1 MLRAGDRS
9 DDRGS
14 PALGAGAARIGL
26 RGMCLSGAD
35 LAKSELRTTAPDA
48 FDLQGYFA
56 GWWVPDR
63 SRRRRLRARRAQN
76 SRHLAAHPPRSGD
89 HVPEIVQ
96 AAGRPPRELQRPRPQ
111 TRNQASVA
119 TFLLL
124 DSSSPCSLFPV
135 RESRSLI

>member
-14 PALGAGAARIGL
+14 PALGAEAARLGL
-26 RGMCLSGAD
+26 RGRCLTGAD
-35 LAKSELRTTAPDA
+35 LAKSELRTT

-56 GWWVPDR
+56 GWWVADR
-63 SRRRRLRARRAQN
+63 PRRGRLRARRAQN
-76 SRHLAAHPPRSGD
+76 SRHLAAHSPRPTD

-111 TRNQASVA
+111 TRNQAPVA

-124 DSSSPCSLFPV
+124 DSSPPCSLSPFEN
-135 RESRSLI
+135 RAR